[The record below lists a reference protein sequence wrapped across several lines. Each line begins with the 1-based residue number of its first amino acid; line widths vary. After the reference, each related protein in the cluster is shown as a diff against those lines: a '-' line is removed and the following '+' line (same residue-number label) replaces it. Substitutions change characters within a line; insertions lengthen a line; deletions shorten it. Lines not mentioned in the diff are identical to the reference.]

1 MKAVSLF
8 ATALFATTAAVA
20 ADGDPDTG
28 FAFGSIATRSVTAPQ
43 YQLYEPG
50 AALGDDGS
58 VTVAAVVGA
67 AAFSTATRFAV
78 AKFRNDGVPDPSF
91 GANGVAEVDFSNGAA
106 NYPAYARAVAR
117 LDGGRWLVA
126 GRIGSSFDIGLAR
139 LNGNGQLDTTYGD
152 NGRTRYDVGGQ
163 DILLDLQIDAQQRAW
178 LLVDQS
184 GSKLV
189 RFSANGQ
196 PDTSFG
202 DNGKLVLPGDFS
214 VLGFTVDAQGR
225 ILLGGIQ
232 FGANGY
238 PMAVRRLRAD
248 GSIDTGFG
256 DNGLRLISPDVRA
269 NAQQLRVQ
277 ADGRILVAGNSNGGG
292 AWTGTSSGRITVA
305 RLSAD
310 GQLDTSYASNG
321 IRVIDFGGDERSSA
335 YPDLRMALSA
345 DGKLTL
351 ARAVVEPVSAVR
363 LARLLPSGQ
372 PDTTFAPQG
381 KRSLLQQTYSTLT
394 LGKVLLTP
402 QRLLIAGVYN
412 LGDQRVFYATALSD
426 GDSLFRAGMEQ

>member
-1 MKAVSLF
+1 MKSASLLAATLL
-8 ATALFATTAAVA
+8 ATASAFA
-20 ADGDPDTG
+20 ADGDPDTS
-28 FAFGSIATRSVTAPQ
+28 FAFGSIATRAVTAPQ

-50 AALGDDGS
+50 AALADDGS
-58 VTVAAVVGA
+58 VAIAAVVGA
-67 AAFSTATRFAV
+67 SAFSPATRFAI
-78 AKFRNDGVPDPSF
+78 AKFRNDGAADSTF
-91 GANGVAEVDFSNGAA
+91 GNTGVAEVDFSNGAA

-126 GRIGSSFDIGLAR
+126 GRIGSGFDIGLAR
-139 LNGNGQLDTTYGD
+139 LDSNGQLDTSYGD

-163 DILLDLQIDAQQRAW
+163 DILLDMQVDAQQRAW

-184 GSKLV
+184 GSRLV
-189 RFSANGQ
+189 RFTASGQ
-196 PDTSFG
+196 PDSSFG

-214 VLGFTVDAQGR
+214 VLGFTLDAQGR

-256 DNGLRLISPDVRA
+256 ENGLRLISPDVRA
-269 NAQQLRVQ
+269 NVQQLRVQ
-277 ADGRILVAGNSNGGG
+277 ADGRILVAGNSRGGG
-292 AWTGTSSGRITVA
+292 SWTGTNSGRMTVA

-310 GQLDTSYASNG
+310 GNLDTSYGTAG
-321 IRVIDFGGDERSSA
+321 IRVIDFGGDERSSS
-335 YPDLRMALSA
+335 YPDTRVALSA

-351 ARAVVEPVSAVR
+351 ARSVVEPVSAIR
-363 LARLLPSGQ
+363 LARLLPNGQ
-372 PDTTFAPQG
+372 PDPSFAPQG
-381 KRSLLQQTYSTLT
+381 KRTLLQQTYSTLN
-394 LGKVLLTP
+394 LAQVLLTP

-412 LGDQRVFYATALSD
+412 LNDTRVFFATALRD
-426 GDSLFRAGMEQ
+426 GDSIFRSSLEQ